1 MPQLPLR
8 ADHIPHPSLQLGN
21 VGKAAVGLAFP
32 DWLAIG
38 FDAEYTAGAWLQ
50 GHFTQFVAGG
60 GQQFLRVP
68 GAAQQPVAR
77 GPPA

>member
-8 ADHIPHPSLQLGN
+8 ADHIPHPSLQLGD
-21 VGKAAVGLAFP
+21 VRKAAICLAFP

-38 FDAEYTAGAWLQ
+38 FDTEYSASARLQ
-50 GHFTQFVAGG
+50 GHFVQFVAEG